1 MRGVIGH
8 LIEGRRAE
16 GRSSFEAPVAGG
28 GRSYARATAADF
40 QRALASLEHG
50 PPPAES
56 TLAEA
61 AHLVDDDLAWVD
73 DVAAALRVASADL
86 PERIAKVV
94 PVPRASGH
102 RGTPTTILLAAHWTD
117 GVGELGRRLLGA
129 LGSGAAVLLLSDR
142 RLPEAADV
150 WADALLDAGLPPGRL
165 ALLHGA
171 EVGELASRA
180 DAPDRARLTVDDER
194 AAAALR
200 ALVGERRWAFD
211 WPQGRVRRAGSAGIE
226 TPRRAFESA
235 FDLRAALGGLVPGR
249 TTVLEVL
256 EADHATW
263 VDALVPLADEALRAA
278 ASSARREP
286 VPPPDAALRRT
297 FEDAVSR
304 LVEQGATPV
313 ALAEHR
319 GQPVFAPSVFVNGE
333 SWMEPVKSLPC
344 VPVLVVRR
352 VSDEPA

>member
-1 MRGVIGH
+1 MIGH
-8 LIEGRRAE
+8 LIDGRRVE
-16 GRSSFEAPVAGG
+16 GRSSFEAPVAAG
-28 GRSYARATAADF
+28 GRSYARATATDV
-40 QRALASLEHG
+40 QRALAALEHG
-50 PPPAES
+50 PPPTERV
-56 TLAEA
+56 LEEA
-61 AHLVDDDLAWVD
+61 AHLVDDDLAWVE

-94 PVPRASGH
+94 PVPRQSGH
-102 RGTPTTILLAAHWTD
+102 RGTPTTMVLVAHWTD

-129 LGSGAAVLLLSDR
+129 LASGAAVLLFSDR

-165 ALLHGA
+165 SLLHGA
-171 EVGELASRA
+171 DLGAFAGRA
-180 DAPDRARLTVDDER
+180 DAPDRARLTVDDE
-194 AAAALR
+194 ATAAALR
-200 ALVGERRWAFD
+200 ESVGERRWAFE
-211 WPQGRVRRAGSAGIE
+211 WPQGRVRRAGTAGVE
-226 TPRRAFESA
+226 TPRLAFESA
-235 FDLRAALGGLVPGR
+235 FGLHAACGGLLPGR

-256 EADHATW
+256 DADHAAW
-263 VDALVPLADEALRAA
+263 VDALVPLADDALRAA
-278 ASSARREP
+278 ASASRREP
-286 VPPPDAALRRT
+286 VPPLDTALRRT

-344 VPVLVVRR
+344 VPILIVRR
-352 VSDEPA
+352 VTAEPA

>member
-1 MRGVIGH
+1 MIGH
-8 LIEGRRAE
+8 LIDGRRVE

-40 QRALASLEHG
+40 QRALAALEHG
-50 PPPAES
+50 RPPAES
-56 TLAEA
+56 LLAEA
-61 AHLVDDDLAWVD
+61 AHLVEDDLAWVD
-73 DVAAALRVASADL
+73 DVAAALGIPAEDL

-94 PVPRASGH
+94 PVPPGSGH
-102 RGTPTTILLAAHWTD
+102 RGSPTTMLLAAHWTD

-129 LGSGAAVLLLSDR
+129 LASGAAVLLLSDR

-165 ALLHGA
+165 SLLHGA
-171 EVGELASRA
+171 ELGDLASRA

-194 AAAALR
+194 AAVELR
-200 ALVGERRWAFD
+200 AAVGERRWAFD
-211 WPQGRVRRAGSAGIE
+211 WPQGRVRRAGSSGLE

-235 FDLRAALGGLVPGR
+235 FGARAALGGLLPGR

-256 EADHATW
+256 EAEHAGW
-263 VDALVPLADEALRAA
+263 VDALVPLVDAALRAA
-278 ASSARREP
+278 SGGARREP
-286 VPPPDAALRRT
+286 VPSPDAALRRT
-297 FEDAVSR
+297 FADAVSR

-319 GQPVFAPSVFVNGE
+319 GQPVFAPSLFVNGE
-333 SWMEPVKSLPC
+333 SWMEPVKQLPC